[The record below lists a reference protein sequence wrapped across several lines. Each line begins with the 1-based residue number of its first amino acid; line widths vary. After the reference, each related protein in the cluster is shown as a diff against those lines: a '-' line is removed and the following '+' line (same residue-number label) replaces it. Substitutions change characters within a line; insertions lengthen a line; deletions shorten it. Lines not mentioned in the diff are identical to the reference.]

1 MATPEQIARIRLLV
15 TDVDGV
21 LTDGAV
27 IYGTG
32 QVELKAFNIKDGLGI
47 RLATWGGLPV
57 VFLTGRSSEAVARRA
72 ADVGAAVVQGAT
84 DKDARL
90 RVLARDHGVT
100 LDEIAYVADD
110 LNDLPAL
117 RLVGLPIAVADAV
130 PEVLALAAHTTTAP
144 GGHGALREVIEL
156 ILRTQ
161 QRWDAAVDTYLTRIR
176 GAHVGQ

>member
-1 MATPEQIARIRLLV
+1 MATPEQINRIRLLV

-57 VFLTGRSSEAVARRA
+57 LWLTGRSSEVLTRRA
-72 ADVGAAVVQGAT
+72 AELGAEVVQGAS

-90 RVLARDHGVT
+90 RAVARDHGVA

-130 PEVLALAAHTTTAP
+130 PEVHALAAYTTAAS
-144 GGHGALREVIEL
+144 GGRGAVREVIEL
-156 ILRTQ
+156 ILRGQ
-161 QRWDAAVDTYLTRIR
+161 GRWDAAMETYLTRIR
-176 GAHVGQ
+176 GAHAGQ